1 MSNSIQ
7 TRLDNLYNC
16 NTINGYPT
24 CYVFKRLDRATS
36 MQFNLYRKQRQQQ
49 RTNSLFIHK
58 SQINNRTSD
67 MSEDEDEI
75 LNVLPCTIHKA
86 VRKNASVIRIEKTT
100 TKTNHQHKPTF
111 IHGLI
116 TPPESPFNQNVFDN
130 QLSLPLLIHAHK
142 KTHSL
147 KGLVNKTFRLNQYT
161 INKASSASDGPLLTA
176 FNTFTGESKLILK
189 LNITLPDKTTNDQ
202 QKRFGFT
209 FQPTKQNDHVKLS
222 LIPDSLVKEAL
233 VNWMNSQGEHDLP
246 PLTKAD
252 EIIRDKKKIYV
263 VYDSNL

>member
-1 MSNSIQ
+1 M
-7 TRLDNLYNC
+7 
-16 NTINGYPT
+16 
-24 CYVFKRLDRATS
+24 
-36 MQFNLYRKQRQQQ
+36 
-49 RTNSLFIHK
+49 
-58 SQINNRTSD
+58 
-67 MSEDEDEI
+67 
-75 LNVLPCTIHKA
+75 
-86 VRKNASVIRIEKTT
+86 
-100 TKTNHQHKPTF
+100 
-111 IHGLI
+111 
-116 TPPESPFNQNVFDN
+116 
-130 QLSLPLLIHAHK
+130 
-142 KTHSL
+142 
-147 KGLVNKTFRLNQYT
+147 VNKTFRLNQYT

-233 VNWMNSQGEHDLP
+233 VNWMNSQGEHDLVSKFNSILQLLLILLQP

>member
-1 MSNSIQ
+1 MSDKRNICLLVQQLTLEKDRMKYSKVIDMSNSIQ

-16 NTINGYPT
+16 NTINSYPT

-111 IHGLI
+111 VHGLI

-142 KTHSL
+142 
-147 KGLVNKTFRLNQYT
+147 V
-161 INKASSASDGPLLTA
+161 I
-176 FNTFTGESKLILK
+176 ILK
-189 LNITLPDKTTNDQ
+189 PN
-202 QKRFGFT
+202 FAYS
-209 FQPTKQNDHVKLS
+209 S
-222 LIPDSLVKEAL
+222 LIRRRTV
-233 VNWMNSQGEHDLP
+233 
-246 PLTKAD
+246 
-252 EIIRDKKKIYV
+252 
-263 VYDSNL
+263 